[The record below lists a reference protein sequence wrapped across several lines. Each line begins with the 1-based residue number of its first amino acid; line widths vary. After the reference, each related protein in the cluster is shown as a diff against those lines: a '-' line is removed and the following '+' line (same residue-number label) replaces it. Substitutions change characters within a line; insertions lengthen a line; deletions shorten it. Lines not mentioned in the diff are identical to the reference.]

1 MKKIL
6 TIILL
11 FTSILTF
18 AQEVEIGTVFT
29 IEFNNLNE
37 NKDFTIL
44 KTDNYDGIIDISHMD
59 SIIKL
64 SPNKNQIIGVFANG
78 KFGNSTNSMLVL
90 ISGLEENLD
99 YDLRIKIPRKRRFQK
114 TSTSTLFK
122 NVKSIEYWPYEIEE
136 ISFKDF
142 NVVA

>member
-6 TIILL
+6 TTILL

-18 AQEVEIGTVFT
+18 AQEVEIGTVFI

-44 KTDNYDGIIDISHMD
+44 KTDNYDGIIDISRMD

-78 KFGNSTNSMLVL
+78 KIWNSTNSMLVL

-114 TSTSTLFK
+114 TSTSTLLK
-122 NVKSIEYWPYEIEE
+122 M
-136 ISFKDF
+136 
-142 NVVA
+142 